1 MLDIPEFE
9 LNDPAELRGFLQ
21 EHRVQI
27 SLLTFD
33 AIKKALSEDLLYMP
47 VMKLKIHDMPLAVI
61 TVRREN
67 FDESLNKCLLNFQE
81 AEMYELCAEILHI
94 LKETNGVVE

>member
-9 LNDPAELRGFLQ
+9 LNKPEDIREFLD
-21 EHRVQI
+21 EHRLQI
-27 SLLTFD
+27 SMLTFD
-33 AIKKALSEDLLYMP
+33 AIKKALDEDLLYMP

-67 FDESLNKCLLNFQE
+67 FDESLNKCLLHFQE
-81 AEMYELCAEILHI
+81 AEYYEQCAEILEI
-94 LKETNGVVE
+94 LKDERVR